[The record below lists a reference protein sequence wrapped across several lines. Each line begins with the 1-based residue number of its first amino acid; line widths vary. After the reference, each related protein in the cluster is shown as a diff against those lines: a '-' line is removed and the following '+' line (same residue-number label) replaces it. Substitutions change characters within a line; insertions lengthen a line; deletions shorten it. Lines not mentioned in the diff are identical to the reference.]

1 MNVVLVWLGVFSQVE
16 ASTIDEPPHPSRA
29 EKKKVIEELLET
41 PEESAERKHA
51 IEELENAAVREDA
64 LLAAERK
71 EAEEILEEAIAK
83 ARKEEVGSSPRRGI
97 TCVFQSSFPR
107 FVLFRPWCGH
117 NHTAEGGRLLNT
129 RDNSTPRK

>member
-1 MNVVLVWLGVFSQVE
+1 M
-16 ASTIDEPPHPSRA
+16 DEPPHPSRA

-41 PEESAERKHA
+41 PVESAERKHA

-97 TCVFQSSFPR
+97 TCAYQSFFTFCSFQA
-107 FVLFRPWCGH
+107 VVW
-117 NHTAEGGRLLNT
+117 A
-129 RDNSTPRK
+129 